1 MMKWKNP
8 TQSQMIDLPDL
19 PAYNILYLID
29 FYKIT

>member
-8 TQSQMIDLPDL
+8 TQSQMIDL